1 MQICCNFKE
10 LAKIEKTIQECTNE
24 AEQDV
29 GWWYAPSGCISM
41 SLDPWV
47 EWVCIGVCAGDVT
60 KFAQKQFVKRA
71 QKIKRDSLDILLRKM
86 EHGGDWGNFHVSC
99 CLSKFWLLLFLSA
112 PYMCSFCWSLAV
124 GLLYY
129 VIYVGMPPSHPLAVC
144 SRDKGCM
151 YVSST
156 ST

>member
-1 MQICCNFKE
+1 LQICCNFKE

-71 QKIKRDSLDILLRKM
+71 QKIKRD
-86 EHGGDWGNFHVSC
+86 
-99 CLSKFWLLLFLSA
+99 
-112 PYMCSFCWSLAV
+112 
-124 GLLYY
+124 
-129 VIYVGMPPSHPLAVC
+129 
-144 SRDKGCM
+144 
-151 YVSST
+151 
-156 ST
+156 